1 MCRHIFYS
9 LIFFRRLAKVK
20 KNGKLLSMTVL
31 LQTITYSFLIIVTLV
46 TSYTNT
52 YASMEVDVELVLAV
66 DVSRS
71 MDSDEIRLQREGY
84 KAAFQ
89 HPNVLRAIRSGLH
102 GRIAVTYIEW
112 ADSGRAKVTV
122 PWMII
127 DSQSSA
133 ARFSNTLSQAE
144 LLRMRRT
151 SIGDALVFAAAQFD
165 INSFSGARRVID
177 ISGDGRN
184 NSGVSLSTARHLVI
198 SRGITINGLPI
209 LLKKSLSYSTGKNS
223 QIDVYYEDC
232 VIGGPGAFIVPVKAL
247 DEFIDAI
254 RKKII
259 LEVAGLQPRLRNAQ
273 LLYKPQPRVSC
284 QEYD

>member
-1 MCRHIFYS
+1 
-9 LIFFRRLAKVK
+9 
-20 KNGKLLSMTVL
+20 MTVL
-31 LQTITYSFLIIVTLV
+31 LQALKHSYIAIILLA
-46 TSYTNT
+46 TSYIPAL
-52 YASMEVDVELVLAV
+52 ASMEVDVELILAV

-71 MDSDEIRLQREGY
+71 MDSDEILLQREGY
-84 KAAFQ
+84 KAALQ
-89 HPNVLRAIRSGLH
+89 HPKVLHAIRSGLH
-102 GRIAVTYIEW
+102 RRIAVTYIEW

-127 DSQSSA
+127 DSAESA
-133 ARFSNTLSQAE
+133 RAFSDALSKSE
-144 LLRMRRT
+144 LVRMRRT
-151 SIGDALVFAAAQFD
+151 SIGDALVFAADQFD
-165 INSFSGARRVID
+165 NNLYTGNRRVID
-177 ISGDGRN
+177 ISGDGRS
-184 NSGVSLSTARHLVI
+184 NSGLSLAAARQLVV

-209 LLKKSLSYSTGKNS
+209 LLKRNLSYSTGKS
-223 QIDVYYEDC
+223 SRIDVYYEDC

-284 QEYD
+284 SEQD